1 MPQIENNLNTKNKF
15 EDEYISRKSY
25 DWSREQ
31 RAKDNKETFV
41 YATVAIAA
49 VAVYATWAWM
59 IIQKIKA

>member
-1 MPQIENNLNTKNKF
+1 MPKILTENETINPQ
-15 EDEYISRKSY
+15 YIDRTSY
-25 DWSREQ
+25 DWAREQ

-59 IIQKIKA
+59 IVQKIKA

>member
-31 RAKDNKETFV
+31 RAKDNKEMFFH
-41 YATVAIAA
+41 ATILAAA

-59 IIQKIKA
+59 IAQKIKA

>member
-1 MPQIENNLNTKNKF
+1 MPQILNENETNTK
-15 EDEYISRKSY
+15 YIDRETY
-25 DWSREQ
+25 NWAREQ

>member
-1 MPQIENNLNTKNKF
+1 MPKILKENETNPQ
-15 EDEYISRKSY
+15 YIDRTSY
-25 DWSREQ
+25 DWAREQ